1 MSVTG
6 FALVLLAALCHAI
19 WNFLVKRINAG
30 PELVWLFSFVT
41 LILYAPLALWVVLVQ
56 GFDPGWLELGFLLGS
71 SLLHLAY
78 FLLLQLGYR
87 KGDLSLVYP
96 TARATGPLIST
107 GLAIGF
113 LGEAISPQLLIG
125 AGVIITGVLFL
136 TGGIKRR
143 AEGAGLSLTFGLG
156 AGLLIG
162 SYTAWDAYTVS
173 VLALSPILL
182 DYASSLGRS
191 TLLAPIAWRRRDKVA
206 LLWQQHRWRVV
217 VIAAINPLAYILVL
231 YAMTFT
237 PVVYVAPLRETS
249 VLLTVLAGSLFL
261 GEGHLKSRLLW
272 SAVILTGVSLL
283 VTS

>member
-1 MSVTG
+1 MSFTG
-6 FALVLLAALCHAI
+6 LALVLLAAVCHAI

-41 LILYAPLALWVVLVQ
+41 LILYAPLALWVVMVQ

-71 SLLHLAY
+71 SLLHLTY

-107 GLAIGF
+107 GLAVGF
-113 LGEAISPQLLIG
+113 LGEVISPQLLVG

-136 TGGIKRR
+136 TGGFKRR
-143 AEGAGLSLTFGLG
+143 SEGAGLSLTFGLG

-173 VLALSPILL
+173 VLAVSPLLL

-191 TLLAPIAWRRRDKVA
+191 TLLAPVAWRRRDKVA
-206 LLWQQHRWRVV
+206 TLWQQHRWRVI
-217 VIAAINPLAYILVL
+217 VIALINPLAYILVL